1 MQADVYRL
9 SPAVYRGCES
19 YGVVT
24 PSHRSGVAEPTRP
37 ALRHRRQV
45 WPATAA
51 ALISAA
57 LITGGCGST
66 TQKPRSTT
74 TARASAS
81 STGPSVT
88 GYINAV
94 TKIHAPVANAR
105 SRFFHSPRSK
115 QLAQARSLR
124 LAYDSAARQL
134 KGLRAPRA
142 GVTPARA
149 LLAAWRKGAA
159 DLATVVSRRPFDPG
173 NAWTVAVKT
182 EQSSE
187 QAFGSVL
194 TIP

>member
-1 MQADVYRL
+1 
-9 SPAVYRGCES
+9 
-19 YGVVT
+19 
-24 PSHRSGVAEPTRP
+24 
-37 ALRHRRQV
+37 V

-66 TQKPRSTT
+66 TQKPRSTA
-74 TARASAS
+74 TA
-81 STGPSVT
+81 G
-88 GYINAV
+88 
-94 TKIHAPVANAR
+94 